1 METATTNFDR
11 AQALRLQ
18 RLGWGFAV
26 QASLFLILASATAMG
41 HLDGSRLWH
50 YGAVTLV
57 LNVAYLV
64 IIRTGL
70 NLRLRDPSLTG
81 AQVMLSLPAAC
92 YVMYHLEVPQ
102 LRITV
107 VLMATVGMLF
117 AALAFDTR
125 RLILLGAY
133 HVLMYVLVILALIQ
147 WAPERITPSVEI
159 TVVVAYS
166 VVLLLIALLGSFIA
180 GLRHKLRDRNREL
193 KAAMAELE
201 DLATRDPL
209 TRLPNRRAVME
220 HLAHESSR
228 AARRTPL
235 EQSLCLC
242 MADID
247 LFKDINDTYGHQAGD
262 NVLCAVSDAL
272 QTTLRQGDFV
282 GRFGGEEFLLM
293 FPESTR
299 EGAAIAAERVRS
311 AIAALRIDDLPPE
324 TQVTISLGVAV
335 HRPGDTVDDTLRR
348 ADQALYAAKEG
359 GRNRVVVAETPPEL
373 SAERA

>member
-41 HLDGSRLWH
+41 HLDVSRLWH
-50 YGAVTLV
+50 YGAVTLI
-57 LNVAYLV
+57 LNASYLV
-64 IIRTGL
+64 IIRTGW

-92 YVMYHLEVPQ
+92 YAMYYLQEPQ

-125 RLILLGAY
+125 RLILLAAY

-193 KAAMAELE
+193 KAAMVELTE
-201 DLATRDPL
+201 LATRDPL

-235 EQSLCLC
+235 QQSLCLC

-262 NVLCAVSDAL
+262 NVLCAVSDTL
-272 QTTLRQGDFV
+272 QNTLRQGDFV

-299 EGAAIAAERVRS
+299 EGAAVAAERVRS

-348 ADQALYAAKEG
+348 ADRALYAAKEG
-359 GRNRVVVAETPPEL
+359 GRNRVVVAETPPEP